1 MRLGA
6 LDESSLNIGRVNV
19 ASVPDLI
26 KGKEIDGADIQPE
39 MDEYLKEML
48 TQCVIFYSVFPTA
61 N

>member
-26 KGKEIDGADIQPE
+26 KGKEIDGIQPE
-39 MDEYLKEML
+39 MDEYLKGML
-48 TQCVIFYSVFPTA
+48 TQCVIFYSVFPSA